1 MKRRESPRRR
11 WQGPRTLRIR
21 LLLLACLLLSL
32 FLGRAFIRARVVGRS
47 MHPTLEEGDHLLGL
61 RISHSATPPWPALR
75 RALLRRGRVV
85 LVRPPAHLGRLEVKR
100 IDGLPGDLRGWGGP
114 AMAVPPQP
122 LATHQVFLIGDAG
135 REGSLGAGI
144 PADSRWYGPC
154 PATAIVACVALRY
167 RPLGRICLVG
177 TRSCPPPL
185 RRKETI

>member
-75 RALLRRGRVV
+75 RALLQRGRVV

-100 IDGLPGDLRGWGGP
+100 IDGLPGDLRGWGGSSSSATQDARGAWARESRP
-114 AMAVPPQP
+114 TRDGMARAQP
-122 LATHQVFLIGDAG
+122 RLSW
-135 REGSLGAGI
+135 R
-144 PADSRWYGPC
+144 
-154 PATAIVACVALRY
+154 ALRSGI
-167 RPLGRICLVG
+167 GRSAASA
-177 TRSCPPPL
+177 SCGPGHAP
-185 RRKETI
+185 RRCGARRQSGKV